1 MVLRV
6 YVILLKIGMR
16 KSRCGFALFLLL
28 KRTITN
34 HGKSEMII
42 MNKNVNKKIP
52 VILITGYLG
61 SGKTTLLQGLLESG
75 DNSGLALVINDMG
88 SVNVDGKLIKS
99 EDSSQGAAKMV
110 ELQNGCICCSLR
122 EEFMNQ
128 IEELSKDQRV
138 EKILVEASG
147 ISNPAAIAEGFLLSE
162 EEPDSSG
169 VYLQSIITVVDA
181 DRIYNEFLGKMEEQL
196 NEDGEEEP
204 DIINLIMDQIEFCST
219 IILNK
224 CDLLTPA
231 KTEQVISTIKQIQP
245 EAEVIQTA
253 WGKVDTRLI
262 FDGKE
267 FDYDR
272 VMNSSSLQKAL
283 AREKQLD
290 DSGTDDYGVS
300 SFVYEERRAFDRES
314 FMELLENNYPET
326 IIRAKGYIW
335 FSDDSVHA
343 QLFEQAG
350 KNASVSEATSWV
362 AALPNDEK
370 EEIFHN
376 YPDVLED
383 WDEIYG
389 DRMNQIVFIG
399 RNYDKLEMTSAL
411 NRCIDKEQ

>member
-1 MVLRV
+1 
-6 YVILLKIGMR
+6 
-16 KSRCGFALFLLL
+16 
-28 KRTITN
+28 
-34 HGKSEMII
+34 
-42 MNKNVNKKIP
+42 MNKNVNKKTP

-88 SVNVDGKLIKS
+88 SVNVDSKLIKN
-99 EDSSQGAAKMV
+99 ENCLQETAKMV

-138 EKILVEASG
+138 EKIIVEASG
-147 ISNPAAIAEGFLLSE
+147 ISNPASIAEGFLMSE
-162 EEPDSSG
+162 EESDSSG
-169 VYLQSIITVVDA
+169 VYLQSIITVVDG
-181 DRIYNEFLGKMEEQL
+181 DRLYCEFLDEMKEQL
-196 NEDGEEEP
+196 NDEGEEEP
-204 DIINLIMDQIEFCST
+204 DIINLVMDQIEFCST

-224 CDLLTPA
+224 CDLLNPA
-231 KTEQVISTIKQIQP
+231 KIEQVISTIKQIQP
-245 EAEVIQTA
+245 EAEIIQTT

-262 FDGKE
+262 FDGRE

-350 KNASVSEATSWV
+350 KTPQFQK
-362 AALPNDEK
+362 LPVGWRHFQMTRK
-370 EEIFHN
+370 RRFFTI
-376 YPDVLED
+376 
-383 WDEIYG
+383 I
-389 DRMNQIVFIG
+389 RMCWKIG
-399 RNYDKLEMTSAL
+399 MRFMVTA
-411 NRCIDKEQ
+411 

>member
-1 MVLRV
+1 
-6 YVILLKIGMR
+6 
-16 KSRCGFALFLLL
+16 
-28 KRTITN
+28 
-34 HGKSEMII
+34 MIR
-42 MNKNVNKKIP
+42 MNKDVNKKTP

-61 SGKTTLLQGLLESG
+61 SGKTTLLQGLLENG

-99 EDSSQGAAKMV
+99 EDYSHETAKMV

-147 ISNPAAIAEGFLLSE
+147 ISNPASIAEGFLMSE
-162 EEPDSSG
+162 KEPDSSG
-169 VYLQSIITVVDA
+169 VYLQSIVTVVDA
-181 DRIYNEFLGKMEEQL
+181 DRLYNEFLDEMDEQL
-196 NEDGEEEP
+196 TEDGEEEP
-204 DIINLIMDQIEFCST
+204 DIINLVMDQIEFCST

-224 CDLLTPA
+224 CDLLNA
-231 KTEQVISTIKQIQP
+231 FKTEQVISTIKQIQP
-245 EAEVIQTA
+245 EAEIIQTS
-253 WGKVDTRLI
+253 WGKVDTQLI
-262 FDGKE
+262 FEGKE

-283 AREKQLD
+283 AREKKLN

-300 SFVYEERRAFDRES
+300 SFVYEERRAFDREY
-314 FMELLENNYPET
+314 FMEFLENNYPET

-350 KNASVSEATSWV
+350 KNASISEATSWV
-362 AALPNDEK
+362 AALSNDEK
-370 EEIFHN
+370 EEVFQA

-399 RNYDKLEMTSAL
+399 RDYDREGLIKALGNCILE
-411 NRCIDKEQ
+411 N